1 MTKNMEELLW
11 RGDSLDSVSHPCGR
25 RAAPCV
31 LIDYLAEM
39 SHLSTSLR
47 SESEKYRK
55 AARNINLH
63 AMIRQYAPLGAVGL
77 LVLIVIWWKFW

>member
-1 MTKNMEELLW
+1 M
-11 RGDSLDSVSHPCGR
+11 
-25 RAAPCV
+25 

-55 AARNINLH
+55 AARNINLQ
-63 AMIRQYAPLGAVGL
+63 AMIRQYAPLGAIGL